1 MDYRY
6 IYTKGNPVNC
16 HIDSFL
22 LIKLYAVWHAK
33 SQNNKNIDQSI
44 EAAKGVYGGGDI
56 KRNLNKIHLK
66 KNLEKLNN

>member
-6 IYTKGNPVNC
+6 IYTKGNPVGC

-44 EAAKGVYGGGDI
+44 EAAKGVYGGGI
-56 KRNLNKIHLK
+56 
-66 KNLEKLNN
+66 